1 MAAQGSAQGG
11 DSAHRFYISSPFLG
25 LKKEREEAKK
35 LITRRNHAYGDSYG
49 GSTDP
54 LVETCQRDVQASN
67 HYVLILGERYGT
79 RRPEHGNKSVTEL
92 EFEAAMKAGLTLH
105 AFFLG
110 FVSDA
115 RHGIERDA
123 EVMEALAAFRRRVSD
138 HCVPV
143 DCVDQEDGRSGWQ
156 VFTESI
162 TALAANPPPK
172 PGQEATGTTTAHR
185 TYTPAELQ
193 AWVERHQVR
202 LAAAFEAL
210 QAVRARRVHVPLEVR
225 LALATGAEEASRLL
239 APADVAPLLESGG
252 NHVLL
257 LSGDGGAGKTS
268 LAFAIA
274 RWWLVGEPGAVVRIP
289 VLIETAL
296 AAGETVVDRVR
307 AWLQGQLP
315 GAPEGDLEP
324 ELVEALLAGKR
335 LIPIVDHLSELT
347 PAAREQLLAALPPGL
362 VVVTSRSDDDGFQ
375 ERPLSRIVP
384 QRIAVERLQA
394 FFLDYLQIGRA
405 HV

>member
-1 MAAQGSAQGG
+1 
-11 DSAHRFYISSPFLG
+11 
-25 LKKEREEAKK
+25 
-35 LITRRNHAYGDSYG
+35 
-49 GSTDP
+49 
-54 LVETCQRDVQASN
+54 
-67 HYVLILGERYGT
+67 
-79 RRPEHGNKSVTEL
+79 
-92 EFEAAMKAGLTLH
+92 
-105 AFFLG
+105 
-110 FVSDA
+110 
-115 RHGIERDA
+115 
-123 EVMEALAAFRRRVSD
+123 MEGPRL
-138 HCVPV
+138 
-143 DCVDQEDGRSGWQ
+143 
-156 VFTESI
+156 
-162 TALAANPPPK
+162 L
-172 PGQEATGTTTAHR
+172 
-185 TYTPAELQ
+185 TPADLM
-193 AWVERHQVR
+193 
-202 LAAAFEAL
+202 
-210 QAVRARRVHVPLEVR
+210 
-225 LALATGAEEASRLL
+225 
-239 APADVAPLLESGG
+239 PLLETGG

-257 LSGDGGAGKTS
+257 FSGDGGAGKTS

-394 FFLDYLQIGRA
+394 FFLDYLRRKGQGEALSDDDLMPAQTQLKRIVGDKPITVLLAQMFIDDVIANREEEIGRA

>member
-1 MAAQGSAQGG
+1 MDAKCRAQGG
-11 DSAHRFYISSPFLG
+11 DSAHRFYISSPFQG
-25 LKKEREEAKK
+25 LRKEREEAKN

-54 LVETCQRDVQASN
+54 LVPTCQRDVRASD

-79 RRPEHGNKSVTEL
+79 RRAEHGNKSVTEL
-92 EFEAAMKAGLTLH
+92 EFEAAMEAGLTLH

-123 EVMEALAAFRRRVSD
+123 EAMEALVAFRRRVSG
-138 HCVPV
+138 HCVVV
-143 DCVDQEDGRSGWQ
+143 DCTDQEDGRTGWQ
-156 VFTESI
+156 VFSEAI

-172 PGQEATGTTTAHR
+172 QGEQAHGTAAGQR
-185 TYTPAELQ
+185 SYTHAELEG
-193 AWVERHQVR
+193 WVNRHQAR

-210 QAVRARRVHVPLEVR
+210 QVVGARRVHVPLEVR
-225 LALATGAEEASRLL
+225 LALATGAEEATRLL
-239 APADVAPLLESGG
+239 NPADLTPLLEAGG

-257 LSGDGGAGKTS
+257 FSGDGGAGKTS
-268 LAFAIA
+268 LALAIA
-274 RWWLVGEPGAVVRIP
+274 RWWLAGKPGEVVRIP

-296 AAGETVVDRVR
+296 AQGETVADRVR
-307 AWLQGQLP
+307 GWLGGQLA

-324 ELVEALLAGKR
+324 ALVEALLAAKR
-335 LIPIVDHLSELT
+335 LIPIVDHLSELV
-347 PAAREQLLAALPPGL
+347 PAAREQLLACLPPGL
-362 VVVTSRSDDDGFQ
+362 VVVTSRSDDDGFR

-384 QRIAVERLQA
+384 Q
-394 FFLDYLQIGRA
+394 
-405 HV
+405 